1 MFWKGMTP
9 EKFAA
14 NREQQNK
21 AMVYRD
27 LDSALYLLCR
37 LDKAATRFEAELAH
51 HQSTT
56 QSPS

>member
-1 MFWKGMTP
+1 MTP

-27 LDSALYLLCR
+27 LDSALYLLRR
-37 LDKAATRFEAELAH
+37 LDQAATRFEAELAP